1 MYEYFVQN
9 PVVAIIFLVIMFALF
24 IFLVVKFV
32 QHVGLEKIRLYAY
45 KWFEDA
51 EDEFLYGE
59 NTQKFEHV
67 VQLARSAIPSPFNLF
82 VTERVLRKTIQ
93 LWFDLCKDYLDDK
106 KLNGSGKRKGEEE

>member
-82 VTERVLRKTIQ
+82 VTYTFCQPLLQK
-93 LWFDLCKDYLDDK
+93 KD
-106 KLNGSGKRKGEEE
+106 GGKRKSP